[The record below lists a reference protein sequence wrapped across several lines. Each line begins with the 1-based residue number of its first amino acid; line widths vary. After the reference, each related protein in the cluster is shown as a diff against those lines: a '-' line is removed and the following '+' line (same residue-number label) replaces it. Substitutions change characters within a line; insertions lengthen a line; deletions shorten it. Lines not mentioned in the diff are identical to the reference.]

1 MDNLGRLISDE
12 IAAVEMQSRA
22 PKPKPRYNLP
32 ALREQLRRLE
42 VIYLAGNKSDEEYIT
57 EQAEIKALIAKA
69 ESEAPPPPRNIIP
82 LKNVLETDFR
92 SIYSDLSHED
102 KRRFWLSLIRQIEV
116 DGNDV
121 KKVIFLG

>member
-92 SIYSDLSHED
+92 SI
-102 KRRFWLSLIRQIEV
+102 
-116 DGNDV
+116 
-121 KKVIFLG
+121 